1 MTRDALSVPVPLAAI
16 DAIVEP
22 EDGDELPPRQCGR
35 CRMMFEG
42 DPTLAVRA
50 RNEWFLC
57 PKCEASLLPARAG
70 RANVIAFP
78 RPTAITAEQSANE
91 R

>member
-1 MTRDALSVPVPLAAI
+1 MTRDALPFPLPLAAV

-42 DPTLAVRA
+42 DPALDASVRNGWA
-50 RNEWFLC
+50 LC
-57 PKCEASLLPARAG
+57 PACEAILLPGRAG
-70 RANVIAFP
+70 RTNVIAFP
-78 RPTAITAEQSANE
+78 RPAAITAEHPARE

>member
-1 MTRDALSVPVPLAAI
+1 MSRNAPPVALPVAAV

-22 EDGDELPPRQCGR
+22 QEGEGLPPRQCAR

-42 DPTLAVRA
+42 DPTLDIRS
-50 RNEWFLC
+50 RNGWWLC
-57 PKCEASLLPARAG
+57 PSCEATLLPARAK
-70 RANVIAFP
+70 RANVIALR
-78 RPTAITAEQSANE
+78 RPAAIPEDQPAAE

>member
-1 MTRDALSVPVPLAAI
+1 MTRDALPYPLPLAAA
-16 DAIVEP
+16 DAFIEP

-42 DPTLAVRA
+42 DPALDSRVR
-50 RNEWFLC
+50 NSWSLC
-57 PKCEASLLPARAG
+57 PTCEAILLPARAR
-70 RANVIAFP
+70 RANVIAFR
-78 RPTAITAEQSANE
+78 RPAAITAEQPAGE